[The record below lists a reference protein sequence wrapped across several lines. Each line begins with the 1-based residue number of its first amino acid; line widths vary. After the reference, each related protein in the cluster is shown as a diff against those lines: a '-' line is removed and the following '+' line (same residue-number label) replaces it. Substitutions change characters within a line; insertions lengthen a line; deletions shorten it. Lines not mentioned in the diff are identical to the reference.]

1 MSNINNYREL
11 QYYFEKYF
19 RKYQYVLAP
28 LFVTFYVQNDAHRI
42 NIRGFYILHF
52 KEWLEKKNKKKE
64 PAEKML
70 NFMLNEKRLK
80 STAKTCSD

>member
-28 LFVTFYVQNDAHRI
+28 LFVTFYVQNDAHII

-64 PAEKML
+64 PAEKNAEL
-70 NFMLNEKRLK
+70 YAERKEVKEYSQNL
-80 STAKTCSD
+80 